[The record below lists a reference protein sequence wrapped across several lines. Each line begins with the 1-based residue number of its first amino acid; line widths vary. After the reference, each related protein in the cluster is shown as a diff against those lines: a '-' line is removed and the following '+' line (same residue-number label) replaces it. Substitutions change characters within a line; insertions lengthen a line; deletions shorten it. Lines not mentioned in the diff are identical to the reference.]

1 MLRHF
6 LALLIACVA
15 CGASIGVAVTVKAS
29 PTSAPV
35 SIKAKSGNL
44 DFGATTGARAWP
56 VLTESGFPNR
66 G

>member
-1 MLRHF
+1 MIRRFLTML
-6 LALLIACVA
+6 ITCVA
-15 CGASIGVAVTVKAS
+15 CGASISVAFTVKAS

-44 DFGATTGARAWP
+44 DLDATAGARAWP
-56 VLTESGFPNR
+56 VLTESRFPNQ